1 VYQLEPNYTDLMD
14 GCCDVGCGHLLLVSI
29 MVMLL
34 DVILVSQRVMSM
46 VVPLRASATSCFIVL
61 RTSPF
66 LVLSWEACTAG
77 ENKYVLEILRSW
89 RQYSP
94 YGAVGRLLYVPSVRT
109 SFTSRF
115 GRDANVASC
124 FLNKSFAAA
133 AVDTTRHGF
142 SPAN

>member
-1 VYQLEPNYTDLMD
+1 MCPSALR
-14 GCCDVGCGHLLLVSI
+14 GHLLLVSI

-46 VVPLRASATSCFIVL
+46 VVPLRVSATSCFIVL
-61 RTSPF
+61 RTSPC
-66 LVLSWEACTAG
+66 LVPSWEACTAG

-89 RQYSP
+89 RQYCP
-94 YGAVGRLLYVPSVRT
+94 YGAEGIFLYVRSDMT

-115 GRDANVASC
+115 GREANVASC
-124 FLNKSFAAA
+124 FLNKSLAAA

-142 SPAN
+142 SPSN

>member
-1 VYQLEPNYTDLMD
+1 MCPDALR
-14 GCCDVGCGHLLLVSI
+14 GHLLLVSI

-34 DVILVSQRVMSM
+34 DVILVSQRVTSM
-46 VVPLRASATSCFIVL
+46 VVPFRDSATSCFIVL

-89 RQYSP
+89 RQYCP
-94 YGAVGRLLYVPSVRT
+94 YGAEGILLT
-109 SFTSRF
+109 SSTSRF

-124 FLNKSFAAA
+124 FLNKSLAAS